1 MNDKEAKSQEQ
12 RLGWAIFL
20 SILFHIFLIFL
31 GAHLKNDVPKE
42 ENRVMTVRLVQE
54 HLSVSQEKSGNNKA
68 TSSKKENA
76 PTKKQVIPEKKII
89 SPKNIK
95 QKTSAANSKPDI
107 KNQSVQKNYKTI
119 EKTEVSS
126 TPSKSPIK
134 EEIVQQQEKSQPS
147 ENVKVPENTPV
158 TIEND
163 IVAKLENQ
171 QIEEKL
177 KLENDFFNDNQ
188 SSAEIL
194 PDFDFSEALFAE
206 NLSSL
211 SPENNDK
218 DSKSKNE
225 NATNNNATNG
235 KDIEWNGGGARGLLF
250 SDAIEVPEDIKKAG
264 LKFVIEINFDVDS
277 NGYIRNAN
285 IVKSSGNSMWDEDIR
300 RQFCKWVFEKS
311 TKQEYSLG
319 KILITIGY

>member
-1 MNDKEAKSQEQ
+1 MDDKEAKSQEQ

-31 GAHLKNDVPKE
+31 SSYLKNDIPKE

-76 PTKKQVIPEKKII
+76 PIKKQVLPEKKII
-89 SPKNIK
+89 QPKNIK
-95 QKTSAANSKPDI
+95 KKTSAIASKTEETTHP
-107 KNQSVQKNYKTI
+107 VQKNHKTI
-119 EKTEVSS
+119 EKTAVSS
-126 TPSKSPIK
+126 SSSKSQTKEDIISKQEKALPFEDIK
-134 EEIVQQQEKSQPS
+134 E
-147 ENVKVPENTPV
+147 PENTLV

-163 IVAKLENQ
+163 IVAELENQ

-177 KLENDFFNDNQ
+177 KLENNFFNDCE
-188 SSAEIL
+188 SPVEIL
-194 PDFDFSEALFAE
+194 PDFDFSESLFAE
-206 NLSSL
+206 NLSS
-211 SPENNDK
+211 SFPENNNNND
-218 DSKSKNE
+218 KNE
-225 NATNNNATNG
+225 NIANSDATNG

-264 LKFVIEINFDVDS
+264 LKFVIEIKFDVDS

-285 IVKSSGNSMWDEDIR
+285 IVKSSGNSVWDEDIR

-311 TKQEYSLG
+311 TKQENSVG

>member
-1 MNDKEAKSQEQ
+1 MDDKEAKSQEQ

-20 SILFHIFLIFL
+20 SIIFHIFLIFL
-31 GAHLKNDVPKE
+31 SSYLKNDIPKE
-42 ENRVMTVRLVQE
+42 ENKVMTVRLVQE

-76 PTKKQVIPEKKII
+76 PIKKQVLPEKKII
-89 SPKNIK
+89 QPKNIK
-95 QKTSAANSKPDI
+95 KKTSATATKTEETTHP
-107 KNQSVQKNYKTI
+107 VQKNHKTI
-119 EKTEVSS
+119 ENTAVSS
-126 TPSKSPIK
+126 SSSKSQTKEDIISKQEKALPFEDIK
-134 EEIVQQQEKSQPS
+134 E
-147 ENVKVPENTPV
+147 PENTLV

-163 IVAKLENQ
+163 IVAELENQ

-177 KLENDFFNDNQ
+177 KLENNFFND
-188 SSAEIL
+188 SESPVEIL
-194 PDFDFSEALFAE
+194 PDFDFSESLFAE
-206 NLSSL
+206 NLSS
-211 SPENNDK
+211 SFPENNNNND
-218 DSKSKNE
+218 KNE
-225 NATNNNATNG
+225 NIANSDATNG

-285 IVKSSGNSMWDEDIR
+285 IVKSSGNSVWDEDIR

-311 TKQEYSLG
+311 TKQENSVG

>member
-1 MNDKEAKSQEQ
+1 MDDKEAKSQEQ

-20 SILFHIFLIFL
+20 SIIFHIFLIFL
-31 GAHLKNDVPKE
+31 SSYLKNDIPKE
-42 ENRVMTVRLVQE
+42 ENKVMTVRLVQE

-76 PTKKQVIPEKKII
+76 PIKKQVLPEKKII
-89 SPKNIK
+89 QPKNIK
-95 QKTSAANSKPDI
+95 KKTSAIASKTEETTHP
-107 KNQSVQKNYKTI
+107 VQKNHKTI
-119 EKTEVSS
+119 ENTAVSS
-126 TPSKSPIK
+126 SSPKSQTKEDIISKQEKALPFEDIK
-134 EEIVQQQEKSQPS
+134 E
-147 ENVKVPENTPV
+147 PENTLV

-163 IVAKLENQ
+163 IVAELENQ

-177 KLENDFFNDNQ
+177 KLENNFFND
-188 SSAEIL
+188 SESPIEIL
-194 PDFDFSEALFAE
+194 PDFDFSESLFAE
-206 NLSSL
+206 NLSS
-211 SPENNDK
+211 SFPKNNNNNDK
-218 DSKSKNE
+218 NE
-225 NATNNNATNG
+225 NIANSDATNG

-285 IVKSSGNSMWDEDIR
+285 IVKSSGNSVWDEDIR

-311 TKQEYSLG
+311 TKQENSVG

>member
-31 GAHLKNDVPKE
+31 SSHLKNDVPKE
-42 ENRVMTVRLVQE
+42 ESRVMTVRLVQD

-68 TSSKKENA
+68 ASSKKENA

-89 SPKNIK
+89 PPKNVK
-95 QKTSAANSKPDI
+95 KKTSATNSKSDI
-107 KNQSVQKNYKTI
+107 KNQSVQKNHKTM

-126 TPSKSPIK
+126 TASTSKIK
-134 EEIVQQQEKSQPS
+134 EEIIPKQEKSLPS
-147 ENVKVPENTPV
+147 ENVDVPKETPT
-158 TIEND
+158 TIEKD
-163 IVAKLENQ
+163 IVAELENQ

-194 PDFDFSEALFAE
+194 PDFDFSESLFAE
-206 NLSSL
+206 DLSSL
-211 SPENNDK
+211 SSENNNK
-218 DSKSKNE
+218 GSKNKNE
-225 NATNNNATNG
+225 NTANSNTTNG

-285 IVKSSGNSMWDEDIR
+285 IVKSSGNSIWDEDIR
-300 RQFCKWVFEKS
+300 RQFCKWIFEKS
-311 TKQEYSLG
+311 VKQENSLG

>member
-31 GAHLKNDVPKE
+31 SSYLKNDIPKE

-76 PTKKQVIPEKKII
+76 PIKKQVLPEKKII
-89 SPKNIK
+89 QPKNIK
-95 QKTSAANSKPDI
+95 KKTSAIASKTEETTHP
-107 KNQSVQKNYKTI
+107 VQKNHKTI
-119 EKTEVSS
+119 ENTAVSS
-126 TPSKSPIK
+126 SSSKSQTKEDIISKQEKALPFEDIK
-134 EEIVQQQEKSQPS
+134 E
-147 ENVKVPENTPV
+147 PENTLV

-163 IVAKLENQ
+163 IVAELENQ

-177 KLENDFFNDNQ
+177 KLENNFFNDCE
-188 SSAEIL
+188 SPVEIL
-194 PDFDFSEALFAE
+194 PDFDFSESLFAE
-206 NLSSL
+206 NLSS
-211 SPENNDK
+211 SFPENNNNND
-218 DSKSKNE
+218 KNE
-225 NATNNNATNG
+225 NIANSDATNG

-285 IVKSSGNSMWDEDIR
+285 IVKSSGNSVWDEDIR

-311 TKQEYSLG
+311 TKQENSVG

>member
-1 MNDKEAKSQEQ
+1 MDDKEAKSQEQ

-31 GAHLKNDVPKE
+31 SSYLKNDIPKE

-76 PTKKQVIPEKKII
+76 PIKKQVLPEKKII
-89 SPKNIK
+89 QPKNIK
-95 QKTSAANSKPDI
+95 KKTSAIASKTEETTHP
-107 KNQSVQKNYKTI
+107 VQKNHKTI
-119 EKTEVSS
+119 ENTAVSS
-126 TPSKSPIK
+126 SSSKSQTKEDIISKQEKALPFEDIK
-134 EEIVQQQEKSQPS
+134 E
-147 ENVKVPENTPV
+147 PENTLV

-163 IVAKLENQ
+163 IVAELENQ

-177 KLENDFFNDNQ
+177 KLENNFFNDCE
-188 SSAEIL
+188 SPVEIL
-194 PDFDFSEALFAE
+194 PDFDFSESLFAE
-206 NLSSL
+206 NLSS
-211 SPENNDK
+211 SFPENNNNND
-218 DSKSKNE
+218 KNE
-225 NATNNNATNG
+225 NIANSDATNG

-264 LKFVIEINFDVDS
+264 LKFVIEIKFDVDS

-285 IVKSSGNSMWDEDIR
+285 IVKSSGNSVWDEDIR

-311 TKQEYSLG
+311 TKQENSVG

>member
-31 GAHLKNDVPKE
+31 SSHLKNDVPKE
-42 ENRVMTVRLVQE
+42 ENRVMTVRLLQE

-107 KNQSVQKNYKTI
+107 KNQSVQKNHKTI
-119 EKTEVSS
+119 KKTEVSS

-134 EEIVQQQEKSQPS
+134 EEIIPKQEKTQPS
-147 ENVKVPENTPV
+147 ENVEVPENTPV

-163 IVAKLENQ
+163 IVAELENQ

-188 SSAEIL
+188 SSTEIL

>member
-1 MNDKEAKSQEQ
+1 MDDKEAKSQEQ

-31 GAHLKNDVPKE
+31 SSHLKNDIPKE

-68 TSSKKENA
+68 TSSKKENV
-76 PTKKQVIPEKKII
+76 PIKKQVLPEKKII
-89 SPKNIK
+89 QPKNIK
-95 QKTSAANSKPDI
+95 KKTSAIASKTEETTHP
-107 KNQSVQKNYKTI
+107 VQKNHKTI
-119 EKTEVSS
+119 ENTAVSS
-126 TPSKSPIK
+126 SSSKSQTKEDIISKQEKALPFEDIK
-134 EEIVQQQEKSQPS
+134 E
-147 ENVKVPENTPV
+147 PENTLV

-163 IVAKLENQ
+163 IVAELENQ

-177 KLENDFFNDNQ
+177 KLENNFFND
-188 SSAEIL
+188 SESPVEIL
-194 PDFDFSEALFAE
+194 PDFDFSESLFAE
-206 NLSSL
+206 NLSS
-211 SPENNDK
+211 SFPENNNNND
-218 DSKSKNE
+218 KNE
-225 NATNNNATNG
+225 NIANSDATNG

-285 IVKSSGNSMWDEDIR
+285 IVKSSGNSVWDEDIR

-311 TKQEYSLG
+311 TKQENSVG

>member
-1 MNDKEAKSQEQ
+1 MDDKEAKSQEQ

-31 GAHLKNDVPKE
+31 SSHLKNDIPKE

-76 PTKKQVIPEKKII
+76 PIKKQVLPEKKII
-89 SPKNIK
+89 QPKNIK
-95 QKTSAANSKPDI
+95 KKTSAIATKTEETTHP
-107 KNQSVQKNYKTI
+107 VQKNHKTI
-119 EKTEVSS
+119 EKTAVSS
-126 TPSKSPIK
+126 SSSKSQTKEDIISKQEKALPFEDIK
-134 EEIVQQQEKSQPS
+134 E
-147 ENVKVPENTPV
+147 PENTLV

-163 IVAKLENQ
+163 IVAELENQ

-177 KLENDFFNDNQ
+177 KLENNFFND
-188 SSAEIL
+188 SESPVEIL
-194 PDFDFSEALFAE
+194 PDFDFSESLFAE
-206 NLSSL
+206 NLSS
-211 SPENNDK
+211 SFPENNNNND
-218 DSKSKNE
+218 KNE
-225 NATNNNATNG
+225 NITNSDATNG

-285 IVKSSGNSMWDEDIR
+285 IVKSSGNSVWDEDIR
-300 RQFCKWVFEKS
+300 RQFCKWFFEKS
-311 TKQEYSLG
+311 TKQENSVG

>member
-31 GAHLKNDVPKE
+31 SSHLKNDVPKE

-54 HLSVSQEKSGNNKA
+54 HLCVSQEKSGNNKA

-76 PTKKQVIPEKKII
+76 PIKKQVLPEKKII
-89 SPKNIK
+89 QPKNIK
-95 QKTSAANSKPDI
+95 KKTSAIASKTEETTHP
-107 KNQSVQKNYKTI
+107 VQKNHKTI
-119 EKTEVSS
+119 ENTAVSS
-126 TPSKSPIK
+126 SSSKSQTKEDIISKQEKALPFEDIK
-134 EEIVQQQEKSQPS
+134 E
-147 ENVKVPENTPV
+147 PENTLV

-163 IVAKLENQ
+163 IVAELENQ

-177 KLENDFFNDNQ
+177 KLENNFFNDCE
-188 SSAEIL
+188 SPVEIL
-194 PDFDFSEALFAE
+194 PDFDFSESLFAE
-206 NLSSL
+206 NLSS
-211 SPENNDK
+211 SFPENSNNNDK
-218 DSKSKNE
+218 NE
-225 NATNNNATNG
+225 NIANSDATNG

-285 IVKSSGNSMWDEDIR
+285 IVKSSGNSVWDEDIR

-311 TKQEYSLG
+311 TKQENSVG